1 MNKAVTEMEGVY
13 PVALPKFA
21 KIRQNFQVDSI
32 KDIPN
37 TISKQFINVQADEKI
52 KPGMEIAITVGS
64 RGIANI
70 PLIVKSVADE
80 IKKRGATPFII
91 PAMGSH
97 GGATA
102 EGQIEVL
109 EGLGVTEESTG
120 CEIRSAMDVEEI
132 GKTSAGIPVYIDK
145 HAHHADGIIVMGRIK
160 PHTDFKKDIESGIL
174 KMASIGMG
182 KHKQA
187 LALHTYGIEGIRDM
201 MPEVGKVA
209 IQNSKTLF
217 GIGIVENAHEETA
230 IIEAIQPEQVEER
243 EKELLKE
250 AFRLMPSL
258 PVEEIDILVVDEIG
272 KNYSGTGMDTNIIG
286 RIRVLGVEEPK
297 SPRIKYVIAS
307 NLSEASHGNALGIG
321 LADLTTKRL
330 FEKID
335 YQAMNENVITS
346 TFLDR
351 AKIPIILDNDREA
364 LVAALRA
371 NWGVSPEEARIV
383 RIPNT
388 LHIGELFVSEVIFH
402 ELKNQEHIEVLEEPQ
417 EMKFDADGYFP
428 KM

>member
-1 MNKAVTEMEGVY
+1 MSF
-13 PVALPKFA
+13 PKMA
-21 KIRQNFQVDSI
+21 KIRQNFVVESL
-32 KDIPN
+32 KDIPG
-37 TISKQFINVQADEKI
+37 TISEQFNHVNADEKI

-64 RGIANI
+64 RGINNI

-102 EGQIEVL
+102 EGQKEMV
-109 EGLGVTEESTG
+109 ESLGCTEEFTG
-120 CEIRSAMDVEEI
+120 CEIRSSMDVVEV
-132 GKTSAGIPVYIDK
+132 GVTSAGIPVYVDK
-145 HAHHADGIIVMGRIK
+145 IAYNADGIIVMGRVK
-160 PHTDFKKDIESGIL
+160 PHTDFKNKIESGVL

-187 LALHTYGIEGIRDM
+187 LALHTYGIYGISEM

-209 IQNSKTLF
+209 IANSNTLF
-217 GIGIVENAHEETA
+217 GVAIVENAHEETA
-230 IIEAIQPEQVEER
+230 IIEAIEAEQIEER
-243 EKELLKE
+243 ERELLKK
-250 AFRLMPSL
+250 AFNLMPSL
-258 PVEEIDILVVDEIG
+258 PVDEIDILVVDEIG

-297 SPRIKYVIAS
+297 KPSIKYVIAS
-307 NLSEASHGNALGIG
+307 NLSEVSHGNALGIG

-335 YQAMNENVITS
+335 LKTMNENVVTS
-346 TFLDR
+346 TFLAR
-351 AKIPIILDNDREA
+351 ASIPIVLDNDQEA
-364 LVAALRA
+364 LKAALRA
-371 NWGVSPEEARIV
+371 TWGVASEEARIV

-388 LHIGELFVSEVIFH
+388 LHIGELFVSEVIFN
-402 ELKNQEHIEVLEEPQ
+402 ELKDKENIEVLEDLQ
-417 EMKFDADGYFP
+417 EMKFDADGYFLSL
-428 KM
+428 

>member
-1 MNKAVTEMEGVY
+1 MT
-13 PVALPKFA
+13 LPKFA
-21 KIRQNFQVDSI
+21 KIRQSFQAESLEN
-32 KDIPN
+32 IPEK
-37 TISKQFINVQADEKI
+37 IADEFNQIKADDKI

-70 PLIVKSVADE
+70 PLIVKSTADE

-102 EGQIEVL
+102 EGQVEVL
-109 EGLGVTEESTG
+109 DGLGVTEESTG
-120 CEIRSAMDVEEI
+120 CEIRSSMEVAEI
-132 GKTSAGIPVYIDK
+132 GKTSAGIPVYIDR
-145 HAHHADGIIVMGRIK
+145 HAYQADGIIVMGRVK

-187 LALHTYGIEGIRDM
+187 LALHTHGIKGIRDM

-209 IQNSKTLF
+209 IRNSNTLF
-217 GIGIVENAHEETA
+217 SLAIVENAHEETA
-230 IIEAIQPEQVEER
+230 MIEAIPPEETEKRER
-243 EKELLKE
+243 KLLKK
-250 AFRLMPSL
+250 AFKLMPSL
-258 PVEEIDILVVDEIG
+258 PVGELDILVVDEIG

-286 RIRVLGVEEPK
+286 RIRVLGVEEPEK
-297 SPRIKYVIAS
+297 PNIKYVVAS
-307 NLSEASHGNALGIG
+307 DLSEASHGNALGIG

-335 YQAMNENVITS
+335 FDAMNENVITS

-351 AKIPIILDNDREA
+351 AKIPIVLNNDKEA
-364 LVAALRA
+364 LQAALRA
-371 NWGVSPEEARIV
+371 TWGVEPHQARIM

-388 LHIGELFVSEVIFH
+388 LHIGELYVSEVIFN
-402 ELKNQEHIEVLEEPQ
+402 ELKDYENIEVLEDLHEI
-417 EMKFDADGYFP
+417 EFDENGYLP

>member
-1 MNKAVTEMEGVY
+1 MMSF
-13 PVALPKFA
+13 PKMA
-21 KIRQNFQVDSI
+21 KIRQHFQVESLEN
-32 KDIPN
+32 IPAVM
-37 TISKQFINVQADEKI
+37 TEQFDHVKADEKI

-64 RGIANI
+64 RGINNI
-70 PLIVKSVADE
+70 PLIVKSVAEE

-120 CEIRSAMDVEEI
+120 CEIRSSMEVDVI
-132 GKTSAGIPVYIDK
+132 GETSEGVPVYIDQ
-145 HAHHADGIIVMGRIK
+145 HANKADGIIVMGRIK
-160 PHTDFKKDIESGIL
+160 PHTDFKNKIESGIL

-187 LALHTYGIEGIRDM
+187 LALHTYGIKGISEM

-209 IQNSKTLF
+209 IANSNTLF

-230 IIEAIQPEQVEER
+230 IIEAIQPDQIEER
-243 EKELLKE
+243 ERELLIK
-250 AFRLMPSL
+250 AFDLMPSL
-258 PVEEIDILVVDEIG
+258 PVEEMDILVVDEIG

-297 SPRIKYVIAS
+297 KPTVKYVIAS

-321 LADLTTKRL
+321 LADLTTQRL
-330 FEKID
+330 YEKID
-335 YQAMNENVITS
+335 LKTMNENVVTS
-346 TFLDR
+346 TFLAR
-351 AKIPIILDNDREA
+351 AAIPIVLDNDQEA
-364 LVAALRA
+364 LKAALRA
-371 NWGVSPEEARIV
+371 TWGVSAEEARIV

-388 LHIGELFVSEVIFH
+388 LHIGELYVSEVIFN
-402 ELKNQEHIEVLEEPQ
+402 ELKDNKNIEVLEDLQ
-417 EMKFDADGYFP
+417 EMKFGEDGYFLP
-428 KM
+428 MS

>member
-1 MNKAVTEMEGVY
+1 MSF
-13 PVALPKFA
+13 PKMA
-21 KIRQNFQVDSI
+21 KIRQHFHVESLEN
-32 KDIPN
+32 IPAA
-37 TISKQFINVQADEKI
+37 IAEQFAAVKADEKI

-64 RGIANI
+64 RGINNI
-70 PLIVKSVADE
+70 PLIVKSVAEE

-120 CEIRSAMDVEEI
+120 CEIRSSMEVDVI
-132 GKTSAGIPVYIDK
+132 GETSEGVPVYIDQ
-145 HAHHADGIIVMGRIK
+145 HANKADGIIVMGRIK
-160 PHTDFKKDIESGIL
+160 PHTDFKNKIESGIL

-187 LALHTYGIEGIRDM
+187 LALHTYGIKGISEM

-209 IQNSKTLF
+209 IANSNTLF
-217 GIGIVENAHEETA
+217 AVGIVENAHEETA
-230 IIEAIQPEQVEER
+230 IIEAIEPDEIEMRER
-243 EKELLKE
+243 ELLKQ
-250 AFRLMPSL
+250 AFKLMPSL
-258 PVEEIDILVVDEIG
+258 PVEDMDILVVDEIG

-297 SPRIKYVIAS
+297 KPSVKYVIAS

-321 LADLTTKRL
+321 LADLTTQRL
-330 FEKID
+330 YEKID
-335 YQAMNENVITS
+335 LKTMNENVVTS
-346 TFLDR
+346 TFLAR
-351 AKIPIILDNDREA
+351 AAIPIVLDNDQEA
-364 LVAALRA
+364 LKAALRA
-371 NWGVSPEEARIV
+371 TWGVAAEEARIV

-388 LHIGELFVSEVIFH
+388 LHIGELYVSEVIFN
-402 ELKNQEHIEVLEEPQ
+402 ELKDQKNIEVLEDLQ
-417 EMKFDADGYFP
+417 EMKFDEKGYFLP
-428 KM
+428 M

>member
-1 MNKAVTEMEGVY
+1 MKF
-13 PVALPKFA
+13 PKMA
-21 KIRQNFQVDSI
+21 KVRQNFHASSVENIQLTVEEQFQQV
-32 KDIPN
+32 K
-37 TISKQFINVQADEKI
+37 ADEKI
-52 KPGMEIAITVGS
+52 KTGMEIAITVGS

-70 PLIVKSVADE
+70 PLITKCVADE

-109 EGLGVTEESTG
+109 EGLGVTKESTG
-120 CEIRSAMDVEEI
+120 CEIRSSMDVVHI
-132 GKTSAGIPVYIDK
+132 GDTSAGIPVYIDK
-145 HAHHADGIIVMGRIK
+145 HAYNADGIIVMGRIK

-187 LALHTYGIEGIRDM
+187 LALHTFGIEGIRDM

-209 IQNSKTLF
+209 IEKSNTLF
-217 GIGIVENAHEETA
+217 AIGIVENAHEETA
-230 IIEAIQPEQVEER
+230 IIEAIEPQQVEFRER
-243 EKELLKE
+243 QLLRE
-250 AFRLMPSL
+250 AFQLMPSL
-258 PVEEIDILVVDEIG
+258 PFKELDILVVDEIG

-286 RIRVLGVEEPK
+286 RIRVLGVKEPATP
-297 SPRIKYVIAS
+297 SIKYLIAS

-330 FEKID
+330 FDKID
-335 YQAMNENVITS
+335 FQKMNENVVTS

-351 AKIPIILDNDREA
+351 AKIPIILDNDQEA
-364 LVAALRA
+364 LIAALRA
-371 NWGVSPEEARIV
+371 NWGVTVEQARIA
-383 RIPNT
+383 RIANT
-388 LHIGELFVSEVIFH
+388 LHIGELYVSEVVYNEI
-402 ELKNQEHIEVLEEPQ
+402 KNNDDIEVLKELEDM
-417 EMKFDADGYFP
+417 EFESNGYFARF
-428 KM
+428 

>member
-1 MNKAVTEMEGVY
+1 MMAF
-13 PVALPKFA
+13 PKFA
-21 KIRQNFQVDSI
+21 KIRQKFEAESI
-32 KDIPN
+32 KDIPA
-37 TISKQFINVQADEKI
+37 TIAEQFNHVQADEKI
-52 KPGMEIAITVGS
+52 KPGMEIAITCGS

-102 EGQIEVL
+102 EGQVEML
-109 EGLGVTEESTG
+109 AGLGVTPESTG
-120 CEIRSAMDVEEI
+120 CEIRSSMDVEEV
-132 GKTSAGIPVYIDK
+132 GLTSDGIPVYVDK
-145 HAHHADGIIVMGRIK
+145 HAYNADGIIVMGRVK
-160 PHTDFKKDIESGIL
+160 PHTDFKNKVESGVL

-187 LALHTYGIEGIRDM
+187 LALHTYGVKGISEM
-201 MPEVGKVA
+201 MPEVGKTA
-209 IQNSKTLF
+209 IKNSNTLF
-217 GIGIVENAHEETA
+217 GVAIVENAHEETA
-230 IIEAIQPEQVEER
+230 IIEAIEPDDIEKRER
-243 EKELLKE
+243 ELLKK
-250 AFRLMPSL
+250 AFKLMPSL
-258 PVEEIDILVVDEIG
+258 PVDEIDILVVDEIG

-297 SPRIKYVIAS
+297 TPDIKYVIAS
-307 NLSEASHGNALGIG
+307 DVSEASHGNALGIG

-364 LVAALRA
+364 LKAALRA
-371 NWGVSPEEARIV
+371 TWGVASEEARIV

-388 LHIGELFVSEVIFH
+388 LHIGDLYVSEVIFN
-402 ELKNQEHIEVLEEPQ
+402 ELKDKKNIEILQEPK
-417 EMKFDADGYFP
+417 EMTFQADGYFP
-428 KM
+428 PFS

>member
-1 MNKAVTEMEGVY
+1 MT
-13 PVALPKFA
+13 LPKVA
-21 KIRQNFQVDSI
+21 KIRQKFQTESVN
-32 KDIPN
+32 DIPGA
-37 TISKQFINVQADEKI
+37 IVEQFLHVHADEKI

-80 IKKRGATPFII
+80 IKKRGASPFII

-120 CEIRSAMDVEEI
+120 CEIRSSMDVVEV
-132 GKTSAGIPVYIDK
+132 GKTSDGIPVYIDK
-145 HAHHADGIIVMGRIK
+145 NAYQADGIIVMGRVK
-160 PHTDFKKDIESGIL
+160 PHTDFKNKVESGVL

-187 LALHTYGIEGIRDM
+187 LALHTHGIKGISEM

-209 IQNSKTLF
+209 IANSNTLF
-217 GIGIVENAHEETA
+217 GIAIVENAHEEIA
-230 IIEAIQPEQVEER
+230 IIEAIEKDRVEER
-243 EKELLKE
+243 ERELLKE
-250 AFRLMPSL
+250 AFALMPSL
-258 PVEEIDILVVDEIG
+258 PVENMDILVVDEIG

-286 RIRVLGVEEPK
+286 RIRVLGVEEPQK
-297 SPRIKYVIAS
+297 PSIKYVIAS

-346 TFLDR
+346 TFLAR
-351 AKIPIILDNDREA
+351 ASIPIILENDQEA
-364 LVAALRA
+364 LKAALRA
-371 NWGVSPEEARIV
+371 NWGVSPEKARIA

-388 LHIGELFVSEVIFH
+388 LHIGELYVSEAIFN
-402 ELKNQEHIEVLEEPQ
+402 ELKDKENIEVLENLH
-417 EMKFDADGYFP
+417 EMKFDDNGYFLP
-428 KM
+428 M

>member
-1 MNKAVTEMEGVY
+1 MILKRGGKKLAF
-13 PVALPKFA
+13 PKVA
-21 KIRQNFQVDSI
+21 KIRQKFEVESI
-32 KDIPN
+32 TDV
-37 TISKQFINVQADEKI
+37 SKVIEEQFHAVEANQKI

-70 PLIVKSVADE
+70 DSIVKSIAEE
-80 IKKRGATPFII
+80 IRKRGATPFII

-102 EGQIEVL
+102 EGQVEVL
-109 EGLGVTEESTG
+109 EGLNVTEETTG
-120 CEIRSAMDVEEI
+120 CEIRSSMEVVEI
-132 GKTSAGIPVYIDK
+132 GETSAGIPVYIDK
-145 HAHHADGIIVMGRIK
+145 HAYQADGIIVMNRVK
-160 PHTDFKKDIESGIL
+160 PHTDFKKDIESGVL

-187 LALHTYGIEGIRDM
+187 LALHTYGIKGIRDM

-209 IQNSKTLF
+209 IANSNTLY
-217 GIGIVENAHEETA
+217 GIAVVENALEETA
-230 IIEAIQPEQVEER
+230 IIEVMEPEEIQER
-243 EKELLKE
+243 EKELLRR
-250 AFRLMPSL
+250 AFALMPSL
-258 PVEEIDILVVDEIG
+258 PIDEIDILVVDEIG

-286 RIRVLGVEEPK
+286 RIRVLGVEEPQK
-297 SPRIKYVIAS
+297 PSIKYLIAS

-335 YQAMNENVITS
+335 MKAMNENVITS

-351 AKIPIILDNDREA
+351 AKIPIVLDSDRDA
-364 LVAALRA
+364 LTAALRA
-371 NWGVSPEEARIV
+371 TWGVKDEETRFV

-388 LHIGELFVSEVIFH
+388 LHIGEMIVSEVLYH
-402 ELKNQEHIEVLEEPQ
+402 ELKDQSNIDVIEEPT
-417 EMKFDADGYFP
+417 EMTFDEDGYFL
-428 KM
+428 

>member
-1 MNKAVTEMEGVY
+1 MAF
-13 PVALPKFA
+13 PKVA
-21 KIRQNFQVDSI
+21 KIRQKFEVESITDVSKVIEEQFQAVEA
-32 KDIPN
+32 N
-37 TISKQFINVQADEKI
+37 QKI

-70 PLIVKSVADE
+70 DRIVKAIADE
-80 IKKRGATPFII
+80 IKKREATPFII

-102 EGQIEVL
+102 EGQVEVL
-109 EGLGVTEESTG
+109 EGLNVTEETTG
-120 CEIRSAMDVEEI
+120 CEIRSSMEVVEI
-132 GKTSAGIPVYIDK
+132 GETSAGIPVYIDK
-145 HAHHADGIIVMGRIK
+145 HAYHADGIIVMNRVK
-160 PHTDFKKDIESGIL
+160 PHTDFKKDIESGVL

-187 LALHTYGIEGIRDM
+187 LALHTYGIKGIRDM

-209 IQNSKTLF
+209 IANSNTLY
-217 GIGIVENAHEETA
+217 GIAVVENALEETA
-230 IIEAIQPEQVEER
+230 IIEVMEPEEIQDRER
-243 EKELLKE
+243 KLLRR
-250 AFRLMPSL
+250 AFELMPSL
-258 PVEEIDILVVDEIG
+258 PIDQIDILVVDEIG

-286 RIRVLGVEEPK
+286 RIRVLGVEEPEK
-297 SPRIKYVIAS
+297 PSIKYLIAS

-335 YQAMNENVITS
+335 MKAMNENVITS

-351 AKIPIILDNDREA
+351 AKIPIVLDSDREA
-364 LVAALRA
+364 LTAALRA
-371 NWGVSPEEARIV
+371 TWGVKDEETRFV

-388 LHIGELFVSEVIFH
+388 LHIGEMIVSEVLYH
-402 ELKNQEHIEVLEEPQ
+402 ELKDQSNIDVIEEPT
-417 EMKFDADGYFP
+417 EMQFDEDGYFL
-428 KM
+428 

>member
-1 MNKAVTEMEGVY
+1 MT
-13 PVALPKFA
+13 LPKVA
-21 KIRQNFQVDSI
+21 KIRQKFQTESI
-32 KDIPN
+32 KDIPGA
-37 TISKQFINVQADEKI
+37 IVEQFLRVNADEKI

-80 IKKRGATPFII
+80 IKKRGASPFII

-120 CEIRSAMDVEEI
+120 CEIRSSMDVVEV
-132 GKTSAGIPVYIDK
+132 GKTSDGVPVYIDK
-145 HAHHADGIIVMGRIK
+145 NAYQADGIIVMGRVK
-160 PHTDFKKDIESGIL
+160 PHTDFKNKVESGVL

-187 LALHTYGIEGIRDM
+187 LALHTYGIKGISEM

-209 IQNSKTLF
+209 IANSNTLF
-217 GIGIVENAHEETA
+217 GIAIVENAHEETA
-230 IIEAIQPEQVEER
+230 IIEAIEKDRVEER
-243 EKELLKE
+243 ERELLKE
-250 AFRLMPSL
+250 AFALMPSL
-258 PVEEIDILVVDEIG
+258 PVENMDILVVDEIG

-286 RIRVLGVEEPK
+286 RIRVLGVEEPQK
-297 SPRIKYVIAS
+297 PSIKYVIAS

-330 FEKID
+330 FEKVD

-346 TFLDR
+346 TFLAR
-351 AKIPIILDNDREA
+351 ASIPIILDNDQEA
-364 LVAALRA
+364 LKAALRA
-371 NWGVSPEEARIV
+371 TWGVSPEKARIA

-388 LHIGELFVSEVIFH
+388 LHIGELYVSEVIFN
-402 ELKNQEHIEVLEEPQ
+402 ELKDKENIEVLEDLH
-417 EMKFDADGYFP
+417 EMKFDENGYFLP
-428 KM
+428 M

>member
-1 MNKAVTEMEGVY
+1 MMSF
-13 PVALPKFA
+13 PKVA
-21 KIRQNFQVDSI
+21 KIRQRFQVESLQ
-32 KDIPN
+32 DIPG
-37 TISKQFINVQADEKI
+37 TISEQFNQVKADEKI

-80 IKKRGATPFII
+80 IKKRGAKPFII

-102 EGQIEVL
+102 EGQVEVL
-109 EGLGVTEESTG
+109 DGLGVTEESTG
-120 CEIRSAMDVEEI
+120 CEIRSSMDVETI
-132 GKTSAGIPVYIDK
+132 GETSEGIPVYIDK
-145 HAHHADGIIVMGRIK
+145 HAYHADGIIVMGRIK
-160 PHTDFKKDIESGIL
+160 PHTDFKNKIESGIL

-187 LALHTYGIEGIRDM
+187 LALHTYGIKGISEM

-209 IQNSKTLF
+209 IRNSNTLF
-217 GIGIVENAHEETA
+217 GVGIVENAHEETA
-230 IIEAIQPEQVEER
+230 IIEAIEPDQIEER
-243 EKELLKE
+243 ERELLKK
-250 AFRLMPSL
+250 AFDLMPSL
-258 PVEEIDILVVDEIG
+258 PVDEMDILVVDEIG

-297 SPRIKYVIAS
+297 KPSIKYVIAS

-330 FEKID
+330 YESID
-335 YQAMNENVITS
+335 LKVMNENVVTS
-346 TFLDR
+346 TFLAR
-351 AKIPIILDNDREA
+351 ANIPIVLDNDQEA
-364 LVAALRA
+364 LKAALRA
-371 NWGVSPEEARIV
+371 NWGVAWEEARIV

-388 LHIGELFVSEVIFH
+388 LHIGELFVSEVIFN
-402 ELKNQEHIEVLEEPQ
+402 ELKDKENIEVLEDLH
-417 EMKFDADGYFP
+417 EMKFNEDGYFLS
-428 KM
+428 K

>member
-1 MNKAVTEMEGVY
+1 MS
-13 PVALPKFA
+13 LPKFA
-21 KIRQNFQVDSI
+21 KIKQKFVVESI
-32 KDIPN
+32 KNISG
-37 TISKQFINVQADEKI
+37 TISEQFNFVKADEKI

-80 IKKRGATPFII
+80 IKMRGATPFII

-109 EGLGVTEESTG
+109 EGLGVTEDTTG
-120 CEIRSAMDVEEI
+120 CEIRSSMDVVKI
-132 GKTSAGIPVYIDK
+132 GETSAGIPVYIDQ
-145 HAHHADGIIVMGRIK
+145 HAYMADGIIIMGRVK
-160 PHTDFKKDIESGIL
+160 PHTDFKKDIESGVL

-201 MPEVGKVA
+201 MPEVGKEV
-209 IQNSKTLF
+209 IRKSNTLF
-217 GIGIVENAHEETA
+217 GVAIVENAHEETA
-230 IIEAIQPEQVEER
+230 IIEVIETERIEER
-243 EKELLKE
+243 EKELLVK
-250 AFRLMPSL
+250 AFELMPSL
-258 PVEEIDILVVDEIG
+258 LVDQMDILVVDEIG

-286 RIRVLGVEEPK
+286 RIRVLGVKEPK
-297 SPRIKYVIAS
+297 KPIIKYVIAS

-335 YQAMNENVITS
+335 FQKMNENVVTS

-351 AKIPIILDNDREA
+351 AKIPIVLENDREA
-364 LVAALRA
+364 LNAALRA
-371 NWGVSPEEARIV
+371 NWGIASEEARIV
-383 RIPNT
+383 RVPNT
-388 LHIGELFVSEVIFH
+388 LHIGELFVSEVIYN
-402 ELKNQEHIEVLEEPQ
+402 ELKNKENIEVIKGLHELQ
-417 EMKFDADGYFP
+417 FDEYGYFLA
-428 KM
+428 M

>member
-1 MNKAVTEMEGVY
+1 MS
-13 PVALPKFA
+13 LPKMA
-21 KIRQNFQVDSI
+21 KIRQKFEVESLD
-32 KDIPN
+32 DI
-37 TISKQFINVQADEKI
+37 TGTVSEQFNHVNADKKI

-70 PLIVKSVADE
+70 PLIVKGVADE

-109 EGLGVTEESTG
+109 DGLGVTEVSTG
-120 CEIRSAMDVEEI
+120 CEIRSSMEVVEV
-132 GKTSAGIPVYIDK
+132 GKTSAGIPVYVDR
-145 HAHHADGIIVMGRIK
+145 HAYEADGIIVMGRVK

-187 LALHTYGIEGIRDM
+187 LALHTHGIRGIRDM

-209 IQNSKTLF
+209 ISHSNTLF
-217 GIGIVENAHEETA
+217 GIAIVENAHEETA
-230 IIEAIQPEQVEER
+230 IIEAIDPNQIEER
-243 EKELLKE
+243 ERELLKR
-250 AFRLMPSL
+250 AFALMPSL
-258 PVEEIDILVVDEIG
+258 PVDEMDILVVDEIG
-272 KNYSGTGMDTNIIG
+272 KNHSGTGMDTNIIG
-286 RIRVLGVEEPK
+286 RIRVLGVEEPEK
-297 SPRIKYVIAS
+297 PSVKYVIAS
-307 NLSEASHGNALGIG
+307 KLSEASHGNALGIG

-330 FEKID
+330 FEVID
-335 YQAMNENVITS
+335 LKAMNENVVTS

-351 AKIPIILDNDREA
+351 AKIPIVLDSDRKA
-364 LVAALRA
+364 LEAALRA
-371 NWGVSPEEARIV
+371 NWGVPSEEARIV

-388 LHIGELFVSEVIFH
+388 LHIGELFVSEVIFN
-402 ELKNQEHIEVLEEPQ
+402 ELKENENIEVLEDLHQME
-417 EMKFDADGYFP
+417 FDAEGYFP
-428 KM
+428 PM

>member
-1 MNKAVTEMEGVY
+1 MMT
-13 PVALPKFA
+13 LPKVA
-21 KIRQNFQVDSI
+21 KIRQKFQTESI
-32 KDIPN
+32 NDIPGA
-37 TISKQFINVQADEKI
+37 IVEQFLHVHADEKI

-80 IKKRGATPFII
+80 IKKRGASPFII

-120 CEIRSAMDVEEI
+120 CEIRSSMDVVEV
-132 GKTSAGIPVYIDK
+132 GKTSDGIPVYIDK
-145 HAHHADGIIVMGRIK
+145 NAYQADGIIVMGRVK
-160 PHTDFKKDIESGIL
+160 PHTDFKNKVESGVL

-187 LALHTYGIEGIRDM
+187 LALHTHGIKGISEM

-209 IQNSKTLF
+209 IANSNTLF
-217 GIGIVENAHEETA
+217 GIAIVENAHEETA
-230 IIEAIQPEQVEER
+230 IIEAIEKDRVEER
-243 EKELLKE
+243 ERELLKE
-250 AFRLMPSL
+250 AFALMPSL
-258 PVEEIDILVVDEIG
+258 PVENMDILVVDEIG

-286 RIRVLGVEEPK
+286 RIRVLGVEEPQK
-297 SPRIKYVIAS
+297 PSIKYVIAS
-307 NLSEASHGNALGIG
+307 NLSEASHGNALGVG

-346 TFLDR
+346 TFLAR
-351 AKIPIILDNDREA
+351 ASIPIILDNDQEA
-364 LVAALRA
+364 LKAALRA
-371 NWGVSPEEARIV
+371 NWGVSPEKARIA

-388 LHIGELFVSEVIFH
+388 LHIGELYVSEAIFN
-402 ELKNQEHIEVLEEPQ
+402 ELKDKENIEVLEDLH
-417 EMKFDADGYFP
+417 EMKFDGNGYFLP
-428 KM
+428 M

>member
-1 MNKAVTEMEGVY
+1 M
-13 PVALPKFA
+13 ALPKFA
-21 KIRQNFQVDSI
+21 KIRQNFQAESMTN
-32 KDIPN
+32 IP
-37 TISKQFINVQADEKI
+37 KKVADEFIQVQADDKV

-70 PLIVKSVADE
+70 PLIVKSTADE

-109 EGLGVTEESTG
+109 DGLGVTEESTG
-120 CEIRSAMDVEEI
+120 CEIRSSMEVVEI
-132 GKTSAGIPVYIDK
+132 GKTSAGIPVYIDQ
-145 HAHHADGIIVMGRIK
+145 HAYQADGIIVMGRVK
-160 PHTDFKKDIESGIL
+160 PHTDFKKEIESGVL

-187 LALHTYGIEGIRDM
+187 LALHSYGIKGIRDM
-201 MPEVGKVA
+201 MPDVGKVA
-209 IQNSKTLF
+209 IRNSNTLF
-217 GIGIVENAHEETA
+217 GVAIVENAHEETA
-230 IIEAIQPEQVEER
+230 IIEAILPDEIEMRER
-243 EKELLKE
+243 ELLTK
-250 AFRLMPSL
+250 AFDLMPSL
-258 PVEEIDILVVDEIG
+258 PVNELDILVVDEIG

-297 SPRIKYVIAS
+297 KPDIKYVIAS
-307 NLSEASHGNALGIG
+307 DLSEASHGNALGIG
-321 LADLTTKRL
+321 LADLTTNRL

-335 YQAMNENVITS
+335 FAAMNENVITS

-351 AKIPIILDNDREA
+351 AKIPIVLESDE
-364 LVAALRA
+364 AALEAAMRA
-371 NWGVSPEEARIV
+371 TWGVASDQARIA

-388 LHIGELFVSEVIFH
+388 LHIGELYVSEVIFN
-402 ELKNQEHIEVLEEPQ
+402 ELKEQENIEVIEDLHDME
-417 EMKFDADGYFP
+417 FNTDGYFP
-428 KM
+428 SM

>member
-1 MNKAVTEMEGVY
+1 MTF
-13 PVALPKFA
+13 PKMA
-21 KIRQNFQVDSI
+21 KIRQNFHVESI
-32 KDIPN
+32 GDIPT
-37 TISKQFINVQADEKI
+37 TITEQFQQVKADEKI

-64 RGIANI
+64 RGVANI

-120 CEIRSAMDVEEI
+120 CEIRSSMDVVEI
-132 GKTSAGIPVYIDK
+132 GKTSDGVPVYIDK
-145 HAHHADGIIVMGRIK
+145 HAYHADGIIVMGRVK
-160 PHTDFKKDIESGIL
+160 PHTDFKNKIESGVL

-187 LALHTYGIEGIRDM
+187 LALHTYGIKGISEM

-209 IQNSKTLF
+209 IMNSNTLF
-217 GIGIVENAHEETA
+217 GIAIVENAHEETA
-230 IIEAIQPEQVEER
+230 IIEALEPDQIEER
-243 EKELLKE
+243 ERELLKK
-250 AFRLMPSL
+250 AFALMPSL
-258 PVEEIDILVVDEIG
+258 PIDEIDVLVVDEIG

-286 RIRVLGVEEPK
+286 RIRVLGVAEPEK
-297 SPRIKYVIAS
+297 PSIKYIIAS
-307 NLSEASHGNALGIG
+307 NISEASHGNALGIG

-330 FEKID
+330 FDKID
-335 YQAMNENVITS
+335 IKAMNENVVTS
-346 TFLDR
+346 TFLAR
-351 AKIPIILDNDREA
+351 ASIPIILDNDQEA
-364 LVAALRA
+364 LKAALRA
-371 NWGVSPEEARIV
+371 NWGVETNEARIV

-388 LHIGELFVSEVIFH
+388 LHIGDLYVSEVIFN
-402 ELKNQEHIEVLEEPQ
+402 ELKDKDNIEVLEDLR
-417 EMKFDADGYFP
+417 EMQFGEDGYFLP
-428 KM
+428 M